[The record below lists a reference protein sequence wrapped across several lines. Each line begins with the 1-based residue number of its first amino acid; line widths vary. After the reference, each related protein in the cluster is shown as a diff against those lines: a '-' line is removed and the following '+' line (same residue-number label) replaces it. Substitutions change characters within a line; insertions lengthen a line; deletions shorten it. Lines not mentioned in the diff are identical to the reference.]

1 MAKMVNNTF
10 AYQKH
15 RFVKR
20 YANVVFTTFHL
31 QDLLIVDHHLKENG
45 VMTRGK
51 CVRSSTTIFQGHP
64 TTIFGKISVRKAI

>member
-31 QDLLIVDHHLKENG
+31 QDLLKVDHHLKENG

-51 CVRSSTTIFQGHP
+51 CLRSSTTIFLL
-64 TTIFGKISVRKAI
+64 FKM